1 MHGVLVKHKKQVQV
15 VSKRTL
21 WTQTEEGKQK
31 ATAISIRG
39 LLHKDSLFGKRT
51 PPDAKTAMHMRRS
64 LKSIKTL
71 SQVEKIVDPVIR
83 AMVKKQLIRSGE
95 EKSFHLCIN
104 GRKCQRIPEIE
115 N

>member
-1 MHGVLVKHKKQVQV
+1 MKHKQIQV

-83 AMVKKQLIRSGE
+83 ALVKKQLRRGGE
-95 EKSFHLCIN
+95 DRENHFSLCLN